1 MNNLPI
7 NEVINDIKLSFATSN
22 KLILQAP
29 PGSGKSTL
37 VPLCFLEE
45 NYMQGKKIIVLQPR
59 RVATRSVASRL
70 AYNLKQDLGLDIG
83 YIVKNDNISNKNTK
97 ILVVTEAILTRML
110 QDDQSLSDVAMV
122 IFDEFHERSI
132 HSDLALALCLQV
144 QEILRD
150 DLKILLM
157 SATLNSKDAL
167 KVMGDNTK
175 VISSKGKMYDV
186 KDIYLKQNILLNKK
200 NIYTITF
207 DTIINSIKNDS
218 GDILV
223 FLSSVKHINF
233 LQDLLKNKIQND
245 NILILPL
252 YSQLSKKEQDLAIN
266 KNKKRKVILSTNIA
280 QTSLTIDGV
289 RVVIDTGYENKSFY
303 NHNTS
308 MNSLKEQFISIDSSI
323 QRKGRAG
330 RTSSGKCYKIWH
342 QNKILEQSDIPQI
355 LRSDLKPLIMDLCI
369 FGSDDFKQ
377 YSFINIPKQEF
388 IEQNKLMLK
397 QLNMIDDKSNI
408 TSYGKNAIKLGLHP
422 RYAYMI
428 LKANDLGYAYEACLL
443 ASIFSSNIQIKN
455 DFKSFFI
462 DLYENNISSYQYKN
476 ILNDANVYLKK
487 LKSLKNISVSQ
498 KKFNINLLGVLVLF
512 AYPDRLCK
520 QRKKD
525 SEFYKLSNGKGA
537 MLKKEDKLFNTQ
549 YLVVPSIMAN
559 TTNSLIQTAIYIN
572 LDFIK
577 TYFNNIIK
585 TKQEVIFDKKSNQ
598 ISIQKIFYILH
609 LDLYVQK
616 LSLNDISNKK
626 EIFLDLLQ
634 KEALTLLNF
643 DKKAK
648 SLQQRVNFVN
658 YNIKDK
664 FPNFTDDYLL
674 QTIKQWIEPYINNI
688 SSIKDLQK
696 LNIYEI
702 LYSLLTWQ
710 EQKELE
716 NLAPLFIQVPSK
728 SNIKINYEN
737 KQKAILEVKLQEVFG
752 LFDTPKILNNKIN
765 LQMHLLSPALRPVA
779 ITYDLKSFWDNSYID
794 VVKDLKNKYKR
805 HYWPQNPYD
814 AIATNKTKK
823 NM

>member
-45 NYMQGKKIIVLQPR
+45 NYMQGKKIVVLQPR

-83 YIVKNDNISNKNTK
+83 YIIKNDNISNKNTK

-157 SATLNSKDAL
+157 SATLNSQDAL

-330 RTSSGKCYKIWH
+330 RTSNGKCYKIWH

-487 LKSLKNISVSQ
+487 LKSLKNISVNQ

-702 LYSLLTWQ
+702 LYSLLTWE

-737 KQKAILEVKLQEVFG
+737 KQKAILEVKLQEVF
-752 LFDTPKILNNKIN
+752 
-765 LQMHLLSPALRPVA
+765 A
-779 ITYDLKSFWDNSYID
+779 
-794 VVKDLKNKYKR
+794 KNIK
-805 HYWPQNPYD
+805 Q
-814 AIATNKTKK
+814 
-823 NM
+823 